1 MIVITFFFFFLQAT
15 AQEVIKPSVFQF
27 SSVVSSGFLRNN
39 NLYTDFHQTSVTGRV
54 CSLK

>member
-1 MIVITFFFFFLQAT
+1 MIVITFFFFLQAT

>member
-1 MIVITFFFFFLQAT
+1 MIVITFFFFLQAT

-39 NLYTDFHQTSVTGRV
+39 NLYTDFHQTIVTGRV